1 MGPRAGEFPGGG
13 VESLGV
19 PWGWG
24 RELGSSLGVGPR
36 AREFPGGG
44 PES

>member
-1 MGPRAGEFPGGG
+1 MGLRAWEFPGGG
-13 VESLGV
+13 GENWGV

-24 RELGSSLGVGPR
+24 RELGSSLGVGLR
-36 AREFPGGG
+36 AGEFPGGG